1 MTSPDPAFER
11 DVAQFW
17 SFLFE
22 IVLDAEKR
30 MASLLAEHGLTTPQF
45 YVLKTLTE
53 HSGRYAIGA
62 IARAHGL
69 TSATMTGLVKRLEAM
84 RLVEREQSKQ
94 DRRSVYVMLTPAGV
108 ERFNAVQVDLLK
120 QLEALLS
127 LLSVE
132 ERGDLLRYLGRYAAM
147 VSLGE

>member
-1 MTSPDPAFER
+1 MTRDPAFER
-11 DVAQFW
+11 DVGQFW
-17 SFLFE
+17 SLLFQ

-30 MASLLAEHGLTTPQF
+30 MASLLVDHNLTTPQF

-53 HSGRYAIGA
+53 HGGRCTIGA

-69 TSATMTGLVKRLEAM
+69 TSATMTGLVKRLELM

-94 DRRSVYVMLTPAGV
+94 DRRSVNVTLTPTGV
-108 ERFNAVQVDLLK
+108 ERFNEVQVDLLK

-132 ERGDLLRYLGRYAAM
+132 ERSDLLRYLGRYVEM
-147 VSLGE
+147 VALSG